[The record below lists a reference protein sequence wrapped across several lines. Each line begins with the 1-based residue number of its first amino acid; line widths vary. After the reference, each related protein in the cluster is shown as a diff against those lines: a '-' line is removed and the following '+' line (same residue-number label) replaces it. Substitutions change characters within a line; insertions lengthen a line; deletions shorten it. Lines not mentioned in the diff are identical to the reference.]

1 MTTILIQTFVDMMQV
16 EGDLEKKRRELGMR
30 QDFNITDLYKLFNSV
45 KQNKRG
51 FDVDDLYYVLKEH
64 LQLP

>member
-1 MTTILIQTFVDMMQV
+1 MMQV

-45 KQNKRG
+45 KANKRG
-51 FDVDDLYYVLKEH
+51 FDVDDLYYVL
-64 LQLP
+64 

>member
-1 MTTILIQTFVDMMQV
+1 MQV

-45 KQNKRG
+45 K
-51 FDVDDLYYVLKEH
+51 
-64 LQLP
+64 